1 MCYLQRHEINVFRVA
16 LSSDNYDFAKTVVAV
31 GRRNSTGSTP
41 SAEYNL
47 CFSGGGVISYSGMRN
62 WVKRNVISLLL
73 TTDADRH
80 KLC

>member
-1 MCYLQRHEINVFRVA
+1 MFQIIAFRVA
-16 LSSDNYDFAKTVVAV
+16 LSSDNNDFAKTGV
-31 GRRNSTGSTP
+31 GRRNSTGLTP

-47 CFSGGGVISYSGMRN
+47 CFSGGGVLSDSGMRN

-73 TTDADRH
+73 ITDAHGH